1 MKVVIF
7 IIVVPI
13 FLFFS
18 ARFLEQRS
26 LYFPFGTINATP
38 ENIDLEYEE
47 LDIITADGIRLSAW
61 FIPSEDSRAVLL
73 FCHGNGG
80 NISHRLEKIS
90 IMNRL
95 GLDILIFDYR
105 GYGKSSGRPSE
116 DGLYKD
122 AEAVYD
128 HMVNERKTPP
138 QKIIGYGESLGSP
151 VIINLALKREMAG
164 IIIEEAFTSV
174 RAMAREHFP
183 FIPGFVLKS
192 GYNSLGMIK
201 DVKIPKLIFHSV
213 NDEIVPFEQG
223 ERIFETASEPKEFV
237 ELRGGHNDAFIVS
250 RGIYS
255 SGIDR
260 FVKQLYY
267 KSKIPKS
274 K

>member
-7 IIVVPI
+7 AIAVPV

-18 ARFLEQRS
+18 VRLLEQKS
-26 LYFPFGTINATP
+26 LYYPFKNIDATP
-38 ENIDLEYEE
+38 ETIGLDYEE
-47 LDIITADGIRLSAW
+47 VNIMTADGLRLSAW
-61 FIPSEDSRAVLL
+61 FIPSEESRAVLL

-80 NISHRLEKIS
+80 NISHRLEKIM
-90 IMNRL
+90 ILNRL

-116 DGLYKD
+116 NGLYID

-128 HMVNERKTPP
+128 HMVNERRQPP

-151 VIINLALKREMAG
+151 VVINLALKREMAG

-174 RAMAREHFP
+174 KDMAKKHFP
-183 FIPGFVLKS
+183 FIPAFLLKN
-192 GYNSLGMIK
+192 GYNSLKMIK
-201 DVKIPKLIFHSV
+201 NVQIPKLVFHSV

-223 ERIFETASEPKEFV
+223 ERIFNRASEPKKFI

-250 RGIYS
+250 SEIYS

-260 FVKQLYY
+260 FVARL
-267 KSKIPKS
+267 PE
-274 K
+274 